1 MKRLLACALTLAVLN
16 TRANA
21 QSAVVVTRDL
31 PAQIGLTFIW
41 AAIAAALFF
50 LAFKAVDWATP
61 GDLKQQ
67 LADGNT
73 AMAVFVAGLCI
84 ASAIIIS
91 ALVN

>member
-1 MKRLLACALTLAVLN
+1 MKRLIVCGLAIAALPS
-16 TRANA
+16 RAMA
-21 QSAVVVTRDL
+21 QAPVVVTRDL
-31 PAQIGLTFIW
+31 PAQIGLTLIW
-41 AAIAAALFF
+41 AAVAAVLFVV
-50 LAFKAVDWATP
+50 AFKAVDMATP